1 MREDETATLLVWINQ
16 FDAFVQMNDAA
27 AKIWHGSMY
36 QITYAEAEEAVIQH
50 YRANPGKQAE
60 PGAIM
65 KRALTIRATEAA
77 KRQAK
82 AITGP
87 PAPEKT
93 MDQYES
99 RVKSPQFR
107 ALFDEGVRQREAMVA
122 RLEAQRA
129 AHSG

>member
-1 MREDETATLLVWINQ
+1 MLEEETATLLVWINQ

-36 QITYAEAEEAVIQH
+36 QIEYAEAEEAVIQH
-50 YRANPGKQAE
+50 YRLNPGKQAE

-65 KRALTIRATEAA
+65 RRALTIRATEAA

-87 PAPEKT
+87 PPRERT
-93 MDQYES
+93 FGEYES
-99 RVKSPQFR
+99 RVQSPQFR
-107 ALFDEGVRQREAMVA
+107 ALFEEGVRQRQAMVEK
-122 RLEAQRA
+122 LEAGQQT
-129 AHSG
+129 